1 LVVDYGRP
9 ERLDDIV
16 KGVKFV
22 NCMEEKRIAT

>member
-1 LVVDYGRP
+1 LHRP